1 LAIHNIWPGLSA
13 LFPSFCDRPCTHAL
27 VYTCEPGA
35 LKWFCYACVCGS
47 VPSIFNTTHDKEI
60 LDMAI
65 PSYSSMLLDPI
76 AGFIDTSFMGR
87 MASGSLSLAGVG
99 IANTILNYF
108 GFTFFFMVVTTTVCV
123 ASTLAQSAYEA
134 QSSSAALEK
143 SLDGSNSTAA
153 LSPQQDSGLS
163 AKRKASRVIGNAIF
177 LSLCIGLASATVAG
191 CYAPN
196 FVSMIASKNSAAA
209 FPFAITYMRIKALSI
224 PPLLCTFAL
233 TGAYRGYKDLR
244 KPLVASFVATL
255 TKIFLDFLFLY
266 VLKVGVAGAAISD
279 VLSKLTSV
287 VMLTYYLVRD
297 QRLNLLD
304 ILHIPSGGMI
314 KELLAPGIVL
324 TSRKIIEQM
333 SFTATTGLST
343 QFGPVATAGMQ
354 IVRQVK

>member
-1 LAIHNIWPGLSA
+1 MH
-13 LFPSFCDRPCTHAL
+13 R
-27 VYTCEPGA
+27 
-35 LKWFCYACVCGS
+35 
-47 VPSIFNTTHDKEI
+47 VPSILNTTHDKEI
-60 LDMAI
+60 IDMAI

-87 MASGSLSLAGVG
+87 MPSGSLSLAGVG

-123 ASTLAQSAYEA
+123 ASTLAQSAFEA
-134 QSSSAALEK
+134 QTGSATLHKALGEGNTTIVLT
-143 SLDGSNSTAA
+143 SRQDEAA
-153 LSPQQDSGLS
+153 MS
-163 AKRKASRVIGNAIF
+163 AKRKASRVIGNSIF

-244 KPLVASFVATL
+244 KPLVASAVATL

-279 VLSKLTSV
+279 VLSKLTSM
-287 VMLTYYLVRD
+287 VMLAYYLVRD
-297 QRLNLLD
+297 QRLDLRD
-304 ILHIPSGGMI
+304 ILRIPSRGMI

-354 IVRQVK
+354 IVRQVRAHVCVCVCVCERVIL